1 MYLKHRKLSLV
12 PTLLATVIGSPMV
25 LGQSSG
31 FLEEVIVTA
40 EKRETTLQ
48 DTAIAVSAFSGD
60 ELDRQQITNALDIQ
74 MNVPNMLMSKGNFTG
89 SNISI
94 RGIGTNAV
102 GSSAD
107 SGTGIHLNGVYL
119 NASRIFE
126 AEFYDAERVEVLRG
140 PQGTLYGRNTT
151 AGVINV
157 ITKKPT
163 EEMEGFVEMQLGNY
177 GGKKFKGAF
186 NLPLTDTLSTRI
198 AGFSLQRDGY
208 TKNINDNSYID
219 DRDMYSIRWTTLW
232 QATENTDVTLMVH
245 HFKEDDN
252 RMRGQKQGC
261 TTDPDGILGCLPG
274 SLGSDSPNGQSTIT
288 GSLLGLLTAGTPFT
302 FPVNDYANTVN
313 PSDSRKVNMDFT
325 PTYEAEETVT
335 SLEINHD
342 FGNLTLTSV
351 TGYSDSYFNARDDY
365 DKAVASEVWPTSVT
379 MALPNGYEDITVDY
393 AYGADESS
401 SDPHQFSQE
410 FRLASSYDGDVNFL
424 LGGFYLTYENENHY
438 YVYNSGLALFGQLN
452 GLPTNMHFYD
462 NHSLSYQL
470 DTTAVFGELYWS
482 LNDQIDMTFGLRY
495 TDEEKEST
503 QRTVYL
509 GFLSNP
515 NVLGGGYETFGNDW
529 QETTGK
535 VNINYHVNDE
545 VMLYATI
552 ARSYKSGGFNTLSAD
567 SPLLDPVT
575 GDPDLAYFSPEF
587 IDSLEVGA
595 KTRLLDNTLQAN
607 FTAFYYDY
615 ADMQVSK
622 IIAQSSVNENV
633 DSTIYGLE
641 SEFIYAPDANWTF
654 SWNVSYLNSEI
665 SDFSSVDPTDPNQM
679 GTTDGVTSVF
689 GNNVLIADG
698 TPGIEADLDGNQ
710 LQQAPEMSSTLTV
723 SYQMPLSNGMNLQV
737 GTNYYWQDE
746 YYARN
751 FNTANDVID
760 SWTVW
765 NASAMLTSADESWY
779 AEVFVKNISDDDNV
793 TGQYTTDAV
802 SGLFTNQFI
811 LEPRT
816 YGVTVG
822 YYF

>member
-1 MYLKHRKLSLV
+1 
-12 PTLLATVIGSPMV
+12 
-25 LGQSSG
+25 
-31 FLEEVIVTA
+31 
-40 EKRETTLQ
+40 
-48 DTAIAVSAFSGD
+48 
-60 ELDRQQITNALDIQ
+60 
-74 MNVPNMLMSKGNFTG
+74 
-89 SNISI
+89 
-94 RGIGTNAV
+94 
-102 GSSAD
+102 
-107 SGTGIHLNGVYL
+107 
-119 NASRIFE
+119 
-126 AEFYDAERVEVLRG
+126 
-140 PQGTLYGRNTT
+140 
-151 AGVINV
+151 
-157 ITKKPT
+157 
-163 EEMEGFVEMQLGNY
+163 
-177 GGKKFKGAF
+177 
-186 NLPLTDTLSTRI
+186 
-198 AGFSLQRDGY
+198 
-208 TKNINDNSYID
+208 
-219 DRDMYSIRWTTLW
+219 
-232 QATENTDVTLMVH
+232 
-245 HFKEDDN
+245 
-252 RMRGQKQGC
+252 
-261 TTDPDGILGCLPG
+261 
-274 SLGSDSPNGQSTIT
+274 
-288 GSLLGLLTAGTPFT
+288 
-302 FPVNDYANTVN
+302 
-313 PSDSRKVNMDFT
+313 
-325 PTYEAEETVT
+325 
-335 SLEINHD
+335 
-342 FGNLTLTSV
+342 
-351 TGYSDSYFNARDDY
+351 
-365 DKAVASEVWPTSVT
+365 
-379 MALPNGYEDITVDY
+379 
-393 AYGADESS
+393 
-401 SDPHQFSQE
+401 
-410 FRLASSYDGDVNFL
+410 
-424 LGGFYLTYENENHY
+424 
-438 YVYNSGLALFGQLN
+438 
-452 GLPTNMHFYD
+452 
-462 NHSLSYQL
+462 
-470 DTTAVFGELYWS
+470 
-482 LNDQIDMTFGLRY
+482 
-495 TDEEKEST
+495 
-503 QRTVYL
+503 
-509 GFLSNP
+509 
-515 NVLGGGYETFGNDW
+515 
-529 QETTGK
+529 
-535 VNINYHVNDE
+535 
-545 VMLYATI
+545 MLYATI

-575 GDPDLAYFSPEF
+575 GDPDLAYFAPEF